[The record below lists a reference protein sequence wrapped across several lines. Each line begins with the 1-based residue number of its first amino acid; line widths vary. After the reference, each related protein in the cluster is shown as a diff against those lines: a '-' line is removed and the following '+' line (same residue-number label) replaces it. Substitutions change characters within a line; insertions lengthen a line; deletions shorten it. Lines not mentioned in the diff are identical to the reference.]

1 VTKNSYFRIDAGGLV
16 LTIRAS
22 PKASRNA
29 LLGVMET
36 PEGPALKVAVTAPP
50 DKGKANAALIDLMAK
65 TFGVSKSSITLV
77 AGETDRR
84 KILRIGGNADELKTI
99 AQRWM
104 GS

>member
-1 VTKNSYFRIDAGGLV
+1 MTKNSYFWIDAGGLV

-77 AGETDRR
+77 AGETDRH